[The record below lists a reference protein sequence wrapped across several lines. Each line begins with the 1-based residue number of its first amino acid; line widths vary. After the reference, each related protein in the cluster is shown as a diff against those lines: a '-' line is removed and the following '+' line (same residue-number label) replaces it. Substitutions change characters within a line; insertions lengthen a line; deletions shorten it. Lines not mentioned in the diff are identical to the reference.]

1 MERFSREHSRKGVGN
16 PQLHSDG
23 PGLGGA
29 FTFILFIFLFETC
42 FLKEILEKDVDL
54 QFKKTCSSCCTRP
67 TNISGKSDRH
77 IWGISEPDAMHP
89 KVLRPTNDSVS
100 TQLQPF
106 PAGRTTACCP

>member
-54 QFKKTCSSCCTRP
+54 QFKRTYSSCCTRP
-67 TNISGKSDRH
+67 TNISGKSSSY
-77 IWGISEPDAMHP
+77 IGSISITGCRAPRSPETD
-89 KVLRPTNDSVS
+89 
-100 TQLQPF
+100 
-106 PAGRTTACCP
+106 